1 MSTPAARP
9 SSGTSDPAVTPDR
22 PGTAPVDART
32 GTPTG
37 TPTGATP
44 GPGALPRTPLDHL
57 PLPLDG
63 AFVDRAEHRRAEPD
77 LVRTLRSQPTTRVL
91 LVHRGRLA
99 LGGPGVAGGVA
110 LLYPAELRDVDPATD
125 DDPARWLFLGEDD
138 GTAYLALVLPEDA
151 DAEEVDIEGVDASE
165 PYAVLARDHAWSG
178 LRDLVG
184 AVPAPVA
191 GLATEA
197 VALAA
202 WHANHPRCPRCGGRT
217 TVEKGGWTRR
227 CVAQGVEL
235 YPRTDP
241 AVIMTVVH
249 GEGPD
254 ERLLLGHAAHW
265 PERRFS
271 TLAGYVE
278 PGESLENAVRREVAE
293 EAGVVVGDVAYRGSQ
308 PWPFPASL
316 MLGFSAR
323 ALTTELHVDGV
334 ELTDARWFTR
344 AELAEAVRS
353 REVLLPGRSSIA
365 RALLEDWFGASLADG

>member
-1 MSTPAARP
+1 MAYGRGVST
-9 SSGTSDPAVTPDR
+9 T
-22 PGTAPVDART
+22 
-32 GTPTG
+32 
-37 TPTGATP
+37 
-44 GPGALPRTPLDHL
+44 LPRNPLHDL

-63 AFVDRAEHRRAEPD
+63 VLVDRAAHRRTEPD
-77 LVRTLRSQPTTRVL
+77 LVRALRAEPTTRVL

-99 LGGPGVAGGVA
+99 LGAGATAGASGGPSAGPPAGRVADDTVRGLA
-110 LLYPAELRDVDPATD
+110 LLDPTALGDVDPASD
-125 DDPARWLFLGEDD
+125 DEQARWLFLGEDD
-138 GTAYLALVLPEDA
+138 DGTSYVALVLPDDA
-151 DAEEVDIEGVDASE
+151 DAEEVDIEGVDASD
-165 PYAVLARDHAWSG
+165 PFAVLAREHAWSG
-178 LRDLVG
+178 LRELVG
-184 AVPAPVA
+184 GLATPLA

-202 WHANHPRCPRCGGRT
+202 WHASHTRCPRCGGRT
-217 TVEKGGWTRR
+217 TVENGGWTRR
-227 CVAQGVEL
+227 CVAQGIEL

-249 GEGPD
+249 GEGED

-293 EAGVVVGDVAYRGSQ
+293 EAGVVVGEVAYRGSQ

-316 MLGFSAR
+316 MLGFAAR
-323 ALTTELHVDGV
+323 ALTTELRVDGV

-344 AELAEAVRS
+344 AELERDVRS
-353 REVLLPGRSSIA
+353 GEVLLPGRTSIA
-365 RALLEDWFGASLADG
+365 RSLVEDWFGARLADA